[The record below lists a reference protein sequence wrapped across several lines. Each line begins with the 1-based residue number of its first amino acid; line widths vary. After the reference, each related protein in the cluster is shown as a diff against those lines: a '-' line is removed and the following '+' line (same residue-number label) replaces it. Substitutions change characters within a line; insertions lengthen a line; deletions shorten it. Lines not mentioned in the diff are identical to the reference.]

1 MSPGH
6 NFIKCAGEKRMDQ
19 FLGWG
24 MRSGTELGPEEEPL
38 RGSWE
43 LVGVGGQV
51 CACRLRREREQKIP
65 GEGGGESG
73 LLGSHS

>member
-6 NFIKCAGEKRMDQ
+6 NFIKCAGEKRMEQ
-19 FLGWG
+19 FLAWG

-43 LVGVGGQV
+43 LVTIDGGHCVPVG
-51 CACRLRREREQKIP
+51 
-65 GEGGGESG
+65 
-73 LLGSHS
+73 